1 MSDSKQGWMRGA
13 AVAVLVLVG
22 GLGWQVVNLNQALTE
37 ANAAYDR
44 LAAEARAALEE
55 ERERGRQAV
64 LDAEARGRKAAD
76 DAVASVR
83 KAKMQG
89 ATGKKGKRIQKER
102 TAPAEDKVPGAA
114 TIERIYM
121 AAEKF
126 AAMQEWDDATYDA
139 SSAIFDTAFDDLEAL
154 SNEVSGGLSREEAR
168 TRATAIR
175 TTLMT
180 SLRELHGEDLA
191 NSIRSQ
197 AKSF

>member
-22 GLGWQVVNLNQALTE
+22 GLGWQVNLNQALTE

-89 ATGKKGKRIQKER
+89 ATGKKGNGSRRSERRLPKTRCLARQRLSASTWRQRSWLQCKSGTMRPMMRPAPSLTRRLMILRRSPTKCLVDCRVKRRGREPRPSER
-102 TAPAEDKVPGAA
+102 P
-114 TIERIYM
+114 
-121 AAEKF
+121 
-126 AAMQEWDDATYDA
+126 DDQ
-139 SSAIFDTAFDDLEAL
+139 SS
-154 SNEVSGGLSREEAR
+154 
-168 TRATAIR
+168 
-175 TTLMT
+175 
-180 SLRELHGEDLA
+180 
-191 NSIRSQ
+191 
-197 AKSF
+197 